1 MQLPLGYSWN
11 VETAGLCIIQATRAG
26 SGNRLWSTD
35 LYRAYSLGFQET
47 AGCRLCFGCTV
58 WAEYSVCLEAQIRLG
73 KKEMQECR
81 KSLFSAFFF
90 FLSSI
95 SSVCMRE
102 NKGMRV
108 ASEQHY
114 AHCVPWSVEYPWT
127 PRWSEVSNW
136 CWTLWW
142 IQVIESRS
150 GWKHLNL
157 GYFNPELKLH
167 SKDRNEVT
175 VPCCNSVF
183 CVSK

>member
-1 MQLPLGYSWN
+1 MWKLQAFALFRPHELVQGTDCEVQTCIEHILLVFKRLLGVGSALAVLCELNIHSLPRSTN
-11 VETAGLCIIQATRAG
+11 QA
-26 SGNRLWSTD
+26 
-35 LYRAYSLGFQET
+35 
-47 AGCRLCFGCTV
+47 
-58 WAEYSVCLEAQIRLG
+58 G
-73 KKEMQECR
+73 KKRNARMQEVLVFC
-81 KSLFSAFFF
+81 FFF

-157 GYFNPELKLH
+157 GCFNPELKLH